1 MPQFDQSSFLNQVF
15 WLFFFLTDFYMVIV
29 YWWLPISCTI
39 LKFRKKK
46 IYQNQIDL
54 TALSLEHC
62 SQNLFGV
69 KISQQNLLHSDEILK
84 QISKKTIDITTFIQN
99 KWVLNSSIQNCLS
112 NFWINMSSYPKH
124 FK

>member
-15 WLFFFLTDFYMVIV
+15 WLFFFLIDFYMVIV

-46 IYQNQIDL
+46 VYQNQADL
-54 TALSLEHC
+54 STLSLEHY
-62 SQNLFGV
+62 SQNLVGV
-69 KISQQNLLHSDEILK
+69 KIAQQNLFHSDEILK
-84 QISKKTIDITTFIQN
+84 QVLKKTENISTFMQT
-99 KWVLNSSIQNCLS
+99 KWVLNASIQNCLS